1 MSALVLLPG
10 LDGTGLLFA
19 DFVAELKQ
27 LAPEIEPIVVR
38 YPTDHA
44 LGYVELEGIARE
56 AIPTGEPFVLLG
68 ESFSG
73 PVAISIAASRPAG
86 LVGLVLVCTF
96 AKYPRQ
102 LFRRLQQLA
111 PLVPVK
117 GRVVSLAR
125 KIAAHQPISAA
136 VQAKLMEASGKVS
149 NEVFRYR
156 ISELLKIDVSEKLS
170 EIEVPILD
178 LRALKDG
185 VVPNRAARD
194 IRRLGRRV
202 SVVEMEGPHFILQA
216 LPRETAVAVRDFV
229 RGVVA

>member
-1 MSALVLLPG
+1 MRALVLLPG

-27 LAPEIEPIVVR
+27 VAPELEPIVVR
-38 YPTDHA
+38 YPTDQV
-44 LGYVELEGIARE
+44 LGYAELERIARQSLP
-56 AIPTGEPFVLLG
+56 ANRPFVLLG

-73 PVAISIAASRPAG
+73 PISISIAASRPPG
-86 LVGLVLVCTF
+86 LVGLILVCTF
-96 AKYPRQ
+96 ARYPRE
-102 LFRRLQQLA
+102 LFRRLQRLA

-125 KIAAHQPISAA
+125 RIAAHQPISA
-136 VQAKLMEASGKVS
+136 VVEAKLMEASGKVS
-149 NEVFRYR
+149 SEVFRKR
-156 ISELLKIDVSEKLS
+156 ISELLKIDVSEKLG
-170 EIEVPILD
+170 EIDVPILD

-202 SVVEMEGPHFILQA
+202 SMVEMDAPHFILQA
-216 LPRETAVAVRDFV
+216 LPRETAVAVREFV
-229 RGVVA
+229 RGLVV